1 MKFGAFCPLL
11 VALIKLFKALCLL
24 SLRMERTFDGA
35 RHMLLRGRDICM
47 DPCGHGSENR
57 GAQRTAL
64 IGGHNLQR
72 PVQHVAAG
80 LHNHRVFT
88 GDPTQRHHVVHVNAL
103 VDEALHD
110 GARAERGGGNQ
121 AAKQRG
127 RVGREVEIGNHPF
140 QTLVGKRR
148 TTPVEPVQH
157 HRQVVERR
165 IFCPGVGELRQKLF
179 FARRNLRFQFRM
191 RGSQLIQ
198 RPAEHAAKPGVDI
211 AEGGLARFEADKIGY
226 HAAVN
231 LTADA
236 FHRAVADA
244 GFICRQNVTGG
255 GADNFYQRVGLRTR
269 AHGPHMAV
277 ERAAGNG
284 HVLRQTEAFRPLFAE
299 RADRNISGEGVGKQ
313 RVCQVFVDDRV
324 EFIEERCRRQ
334 TAPAFM
340 PQRFMTGAAT
350 APTNILRTRGA
361 GEQGGN
367 PVAQLNP

>member
-24 SLRMERTFDGA
+24 SLRLERTFDGA
-35 RHMLLRGRDICM
+35 RHMLLRGRDIRM
-47 DPCGHGSENR
+47 NACGHGSENR

-88 GDPTQRHHVVHVNAL
+88 GDAAQRHHVVHVNAL
-103 VDEALHD
+103 VDEALHN

-127 RVGREVEIGNHPF
+127 RVGRQVEIGNHPF
-140 QTLVGKRR
+140 QTLVGERR
-148 TTPVEPVQH
+148 TAAVEPVQH

-165 IFCPGVGELRQKLF
+165 IFCPGFCKLRQELF

-191 RGSQLIQ
+191 RDSQLIQ
-198 RPAEHAAKPGVDI
+198 WPAEHAAKPGVDVT
-211 AEGGLARFEADKIGY
+211 EGGLTRFKADKIRH

-255 GADNFYQRVGLRTR
+255 GADNFHQRVWLRTC
-269 AHGPHMAV
+269 AHGTHMAV

-284 HVLRQTEAFRPLFAE
+284 HVLRQAETRRPLFTE
-299 RADRNISGEGVGKQ
+299 RADRNISGE
-313 RVCQVFVDDRV
+313 
-324 EFIEERCRRQ
+324 RCR
-334 TAPAFM
+334 
-340 PQRFMTGAAT
+340 
-350 APTNILRTRGA
+350 
-361 GEQGGN
+361 
-367 PVAQLNP
+367 

>member
-1 MKFGAFCPLL
+1 
-11 VALIKLFKALCLL
+11 
-24 SLRMERTFDGA
+24 
-35 RHMLLRGRDICM
+35 
-47 DPCGHGSENR
+47 
-57 GAQRTAL
+57 
-64 IGGHNLQR
+64 
-72 PVQHVAAG
+72 
-80 LHNHRVFT
+80 
-88 GDPTQRHHVVHVNAL
+88 
-103 VDEALHD
+103 
-110 GARAERGGGNQ
+110 
-121 AAKQRG
+121 
-127 RVGREVEIGNHPF
+127 
-140 QTLVGKRR
+140 
-148 TTPVEPVQH
+148 
-157 HRQVVERR
+157 
-165 IFCPGVGELRQKLF
+165 
-179 FARRNLRFQFRM
+179 M

-211 AEGGLARFEADKIGY
+211 AEGGLARFEADKIRH

-236 FHRAVADA
+236 FHCAVADA

-299 RADRNISGEGVGKQ
+299 RADRNIGGEGVGKQ

-340 PQRFMTGAAT
+340 PQRFMPGAAT
-350 APTNILRTRGA
+350 ATANSLRTSGA